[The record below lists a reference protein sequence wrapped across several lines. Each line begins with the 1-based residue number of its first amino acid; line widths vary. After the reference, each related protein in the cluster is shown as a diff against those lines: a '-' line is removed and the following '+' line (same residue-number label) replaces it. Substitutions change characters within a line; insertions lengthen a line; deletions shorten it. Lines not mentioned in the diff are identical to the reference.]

1 MSYIA
6 VVSLCESSGACK
18 CFAAGHKKENL
29 LKIKTYK
36 ASCLQVWLGPLR
48 SFCFAPLHERQP
60 TVTIERLRTMRT
72 DTALEVEQFLECW
85 ALTGRASLLLEIE
98 KDFGNSKV

>member
-1 MSYIA
+1 MSYVA

-29 LKIKTYK
+29 LKIKSYK

-48 SFCFAPLHERQP
+48 SFRFAPPYERQP
-60 TVTIERLRTMRT
+60 TVTIKRLRPTCR
-72 DTALEVEQFLECW
+72 DTALEVEQFLEC
-85 ALTGRASLLLEIE
+85 
-98 KDFGNSKV
+98 

>member
-18 CFAAGHKKENL
+18 CFAAGHKKKNL
-29 LKIKTYK
+29 LKIKSYK

-48 SFCFAPLHERQP
+48 SFRFAPPHERES
-60 TVTIERLRTMRT
+60 TVTIERLRPMRT
-72 DTALEVEQFLECW
+72 DTALEVKQFLEC
-85 ALTGRASLLLEIE
+85 
-98 KDFGNSKV
+98 

>member
-1 MSYIA
+1 MSYMA

-60 TVTIERLRTMRT
+60 TVTIKRLRPIST
-72 DTALEVEQFLECW
+72 DTALEVEQFLEC
-85 ALTGRASLLLEIE
+85 
-98 KDFGNSKV
+98 